1 MKHNVIFILEQYIL
15 FLNIHFNI
23 NIINI
28 IKFDKLITI
37 KFREKIILQ
46 NFVKENVAFIQIKEK
61 NVIL

>member
-1 MKHNVIFILEQYIL
+1 MYILEQYIL